1 MSTTDISL
9 MMSYL
14 GASTT
19 SRHVLQDGTN
29 EAPRATLLPPPPLPV
44 SARPTTTSASNAS
57 SSSTTAWTL
66 SELTGAILFAGAA
79 TAGGMLL
86 GGPMEGLRGKTTCGG
101 GGGGGA
107 GGGGS
112 NGSGGNIGGP
122 VGESQNKHSFDSSSK
137 EIEDQTKELDVS
149 TTSTVPGPYEV
160 RYHRFNCN
168 LVLKCV
174 GVCAH
179 FLLQSRF

>member
-1 MSTTDISL
+1 MPP
-9 MMSYL
+9 Y
-14 GASTT
+14 ASA
-19 SRHVLQDGTN
+19 L
-29 EAPRATLLPPPPLPV
+29 
-44 SARPTTTSASNAS
+44 PTTTTCASNASS

-86 GGPMEGLRGKTTCGG
+86 GGPMEGLRGKTTC
-101 GGGGGA
+101 

-179 FLLQSRF
+179 FLL

>member
-14 GASTT
+14 GASSTT

-29 EAPRATLLPPPPLPV
+29 EAPRATLLPPPPPPPLLPV
-44 SARPTTTSASNAS
+44 SARPTTTTSASNPS

-101 GGGGGA
+101 GGGS
-107 GGGGS
+107 GGGGGGGH
-112 NGSGGNIGGP
+112 GSGGNIGGP

-160 RYHRFNCN
+160 RLSSC
-168 LVLKCV
+168 
-174 GVCAH
+174 
-179 FLLQSRF
+179 

>member
-14 GASTT
+14 GASSTT

-29 EAPRATLLPPPPLPV
+29 EAPRATTTIAALPV
-44 SARPTTTSASNAS
+44 SARPATTTTASNASS

-101 GGGGGA
+101 GGGGGS
-107 GGGGS
+107 GGGGGGGH
-112 NGSGGNIGGP
+112 GSGGNIGGP

-160 RYHRFNCN
+160 RLSSC
-168 LVLKCV
+168 
-174 GVCAH
+174 
-179 FLLQSRF
+179 